1 MVSTTVKIR
10 GNADESESTL
20 TIGQLFK
27 TQRLHQK
34 KSLEDVAALLKIRKI
49 FLQAIEDEQF
59 DQLPGGVYTV
69 GFIRSY
75 AQYLGLD
82 HEAIIEQLKG
92 ESFFLP
98 VQLSVIGDEQ
108 HFPPNRFVSSGMI
121 VAGLFLLILGA
132 IAAYIFLGNQEEVPV
147 HINWTANPETL
158 DTPKVEL

>member
-1 MVSTTVKIR
+1 MGNTTVKIR
-10 GNADESESTL
+10 GNADEKESPL

-27 TQRLHQK
+27 TQRLQQK
-34 KSLEDVAALLKIRKI
+34 KSLEDVADSLKIRKV

-82 HEAIIEQLKG
+82 PETIIEQLKD

-98 VQLSVIGDEQ
+98 VQLTMIGDEQ

-121 VAGLFLLILGA
+121 LAGLFLLILGA

-147 HINWTANPETL
+147 HINWAASSIEEA
-158 DTPKVEL
+158 DTKIEL